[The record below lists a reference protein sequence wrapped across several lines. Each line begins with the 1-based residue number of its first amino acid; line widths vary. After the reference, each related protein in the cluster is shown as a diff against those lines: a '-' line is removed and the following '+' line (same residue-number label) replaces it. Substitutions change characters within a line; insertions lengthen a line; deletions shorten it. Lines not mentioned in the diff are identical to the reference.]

1 MYKSNNFDFA
11 SNGRPAPYSCRCL
24 CLCFSHRALIGICS
38 SNSGADWGSSAGLC
52 LIFMQLVAIGAHALY
67 YMMLRNRVGWN
78 EERNLYKWTGRVS
91 ATLGTIA
98 VFLSASD
105 SESINTNTLVLLI
118 TLSVT
123 IQTVGYSLDKVEDNV
138 DEAKV
143 VLSLP
148 GQKFGYKS
156 EASYVEL
163 VQWASAAA
171 GQGAD
176 FYVVYSTV
184 YGRDDWGQTEK
195 DWHFLPYV
203 LGWSSF
209 GILNLVVLLK
219 FRPDQ
224 GENNETIELLY
235 SIFSILAKAFVW
247 FDRVLSRLMPAGV
260 AAAVPAFFTKYDGSK
275 VFFDEVGL
283 TCGCGCSALTTRSF

>member
-1 MYKSNNFDFA
+1 MAVQPRTVVDAFA
-11 SNGRPAPYSCRCL
+11 CVFHTAL
-24 CLCFSHRALIGICS
+24 LIGICS
-38 SNSGADWGSSAGLC
+38 SNSGADWGSPAGLC

-67 YMMLRNRVGWN
+67 YMTLRNRVGWN
-78 EERNLYKWTGRVS
+78 EERNLYKWTEYAVS

-105 SESINTNTLVLLI
+105 SENVNTNTLVLLI

-123 IQTVGYSLDKVEDNV
+123 IQTVGYSLDMVEDNR
-138 DEAKV
+138 DEAKI
-143 VLSLP
+143 VLQLP
-148 GQKFGYKS
+148 LLKFKYQT

-176 FYVVYSTV
+176 FFVVYSTV

-224 GENNETIELLY
+224 GDNNETIELLY
-235 SIFSILAKAFVW
+235 SIFSILAKAFV
-247 FDRVLSRLMPAGV
+247 F
-260 AAAVPAFFTKYDGSK
+260 GSTGY
-275 VFFDEVGL
+275 FLD
-283 TCGCGCSALTTRSF
+283 

>member
-1 MYKSNNFDFA
+1 MTDQPRTVVDAFA
-11 SNGRPAPYSCRCL
+11 CGFHTAL
-24 CLCFSHRALIGICS
+24 LIGICS
-38 SNSGADWGSSAGLC
+38 SNSGANWGSPAGLC

-67 YMMLRNRVGWN
+67 YMMLKSETEWN
-78 EERNLYKWTGRVS
+78 KKRNLYKWTEYAVS

-105 SESINTNTLVLLI
+105 SEDVNTNTLVLLI

-123 IQTVGYSLDKVEDNV
+123 IQTVGYSLDKVEENQDN
-138 DEAKV
+138 EKF

-148 GQKFGYKS
+148 KLNFEYES

-176 FYVVYSTV
+176 FFVVYSTV

-219 FRPDQ
+219 FRPRPNQ
-224 GENNETIELLY
+224 GDNNETIELLY
-235 SIFSILAKAFVW
+235 SIFSILAKAFV
-247 FDRVLSRLMPAGV
+247 F
-260 AAAVPAFFTKYDGSK
+260 GSTGY
-275 VFFDEVGL
+275 FLD
-283 TCGCGCSALTTRSF
+283 